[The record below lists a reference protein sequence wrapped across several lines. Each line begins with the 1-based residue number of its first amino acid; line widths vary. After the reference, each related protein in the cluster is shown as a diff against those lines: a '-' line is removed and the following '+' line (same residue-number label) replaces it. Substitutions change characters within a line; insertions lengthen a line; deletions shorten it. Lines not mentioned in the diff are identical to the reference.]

1 MKIFSRQS
9 YPLIIIVAGIC
20 FSLYL
25 QFLLPQDTYFNGDA
39 GLKSLLAQ
47 QFASGNLNVDLQ
59 QTSLD
64 WVHRL
69 WREGFYPYKEPFAY
83 YLDRKYYITF
93 PYTFPLVTAPFYALF
108 GYRGLYVIP
117 LVCTWAV
124 WLLFYLACVRSRLNN
139 FLTSLGL
146 ILLIF
151 ASPLTLYS
159 AMYWEHTLS
168 VLLCFL
174 GLFLWF
180 FPKEKER
187 VSKFNS
193 ILAGVAIGLSV
204 WFRPE
209 FLPLVLSVVG
219 LVVFLKLLSRSKLS
233 QLNNQLSSN
242 DWQYL
247 TRNYLFFLSSLITT
261 VALFFICNKLIYHH
275 PLGIHAMQIVE
286 KTSLSQRLGDA
297 WGKLQQLILFLF
309 EYYPVTYF
317 LLVYPI
323 ISLIAVDRSNR
334 RRNFILTATYL
345 SLCGLIILFFWLTNN
360 RFSEFIVTYLPLLC
374 LPILYGILLVINY
387 RKIEFNLA
395 IVLFYLLSFAF
406 IVGVALLVPAGTEGF
421 KVVGGKQWGARF
433 LLILIPIFSLFAIHL
448 ISQLSTEKY
457 DKICRYGTIAIMGII
472 LALGISKNTFA
483 ASAYLDREHQGY
495 LPAIAYLSKQD
506 KDDIIITSYQ
516 FVGQILEP
524 ALHRKKIFF
533 LAETSQDLT
542 KLAAGLAAENKRD
555 FLYICYPKRK
565 CLPPE
570 EKAEKLQFQQDDR
583 RFQIILSSQGKQGIY
598 PIYQG
603 EIREIKSN
611 LIN

>member
-9 YPLIIIVAGIC
+9 YPLIVIVAGIC
-20 FSLYL
+20 FSFYL
-25 QFLLPQDTYFNGDA
+25 QFLLPQNTYFNGDA

-47 QFASGNLNVDLQ
+47 QFASGNFNVDLQ

-69 WREGFYPYKEPFAY
+69 WREGFYPYEEPFVY

-108 GYRGLYVIP
+108 GYRGLYIIP
-117 LVCTWAV
+117 LVSTWV
-124 WLLFYLACVRSRLNN
+124 IWLLFYLACLRSRFNI

-146 ILLIF
+146 VILIF

-159 AMYWEHTLS
+159 AMYWEHTIS

-187 VSKFNS
+187 VSKLNS
-193 ILAGVAIGLSV
+193 IVAGVAIGLSV

-209 FLPLVLSVVG
+209 FLPLIF
-219 LVVFLKLLSRSKLS
+219 LVVSLVVLLNLLSLPKLS
-233 QLNNQLSSN
+233 QLNNKFDFHN
-242 DWQYL
+242 WQYL
-247 TRNYLFFLSSLITT
+247 THNYLFFLGSLIIT

-297 WGKLQQLILFLF
+297 WRKLQQLIVFLF

-317 LLVYPI
+317 LLAYPI
-323 ISLIAVDRSNR
+323 ISLIVLNQSNR
-334 RRNFILTATYL
+334 RRNFILTVTYL
-345 SLCGLIILFFWLTNN
+345 SLCGLIILFFWLINN
-360 RFSEFIVTYLPLLC
+360 RFSEFIITYLSLLC

-387 RKIEFNLA
+387 RKIKFNLS
-395 IVLFYLLSFAF
+395 IVFFYLLSFAF
-406 IVGVALLVPAGTEGF
+406 IVGVAILVPAGTEGF

-433 LLILIPIFSLFAIHL
+433 LLILIPLFSLFAIHL
-448 ISQLSTEKY
+448 ISQLSTKKY
-457 DKICRYGTIAIMGII
+457 DNIFRYGTIAILGIV
-472 LALGISKNTFA
+472 LALGISKNVFA
-483 ASAYLDREHQGY
+483 ASAYLNKEHQGY
-495 LPAIAYLSKQD
+495 LPAIEYLNQKD
-506 KDDIIITSYQ
+506 KDNIIITSYQ

-524 ALHRKKIFF
+524 ALHREKIFF
-533 LAETSQDLT
+533 LAETSQVLT
-542 KLAAGLAAENKRD
+542 KLATGLVAENRQN
-555 FLYICYPKRK
+555 FIYICYHKRK
-565 CLPPE
+565 CLPPK
-570 EKAEKLQFQQDDR
+570 EKPENLQFQYKNK
-583 RFQIILSSQGKQGIY
+583 RFQIILSDQGKQGIY

-603 EIREIKSN
+603 EIKSI

>member
-1 MKIFSRQS
+1 MKIFSRLS
-9 YPLIIIVAGIC
+9 YPSIIIIAGIC

-25 QFLLPQDTYFNGDA
+25 QFLLPQNTYFNGDA

-47 QFASGNLNVDLQ
+47 QFASGNFNVDLQ

-69 WREGFYPYKEPFAY
+69 WREGFYPYEEPFVY

-108 GYRGLYVIP
+108 GYRGLYAIP
-117 LVCTWAV
+117 LVSTWCI
-124 WLLFYLACVRSRLNN
+124 WLLFYLACLRSRFNN

-146 ILLIF
+146 VLLIF

-168 VLLCFL
+168 VLFCFL

-187 VSKFNS
+187 VSKLNS
-193 ILAGVAIGLSV
+193 IVAGVAIGLSV

-209 FLPLVLSVVG
+209 FLPLIFLVVG
-219 LVVFLKLLSRSKLS
+219 LVIFLKLLSLPKLS
-233 QLNNQLSSN
+233 RFNNKFDLHN
-242 DWQYL
+242 WQYL
-247 TRNYLFFLSSLITT
+247 AHNHLFFLSSLI
-261 VALFFICNKLIYHH
+261 VAVSLFFVGNKLIYHH

-286 KTSLSQRLGDA
+286 KTSLSQRSIDA
-297 WGKLQQLILFLF
+297 WRKLQQLIVFLF

-317 LLVYPI
+317 LLIYPI
-323 ISLIAVDRSNR
+323 VSLIASVRSNLR
-334 RRNFILTATYL
+334 HNFILATTYL
-345 SLCGLIILFFWLTNN
+345 SLSGLIILFFWLSNN
-360 RFSEFIVTYLPLLC
+360 RLSEFIVTYFPLLC

-387 RKIEFNLA
+387 QKVKFNPS
-395 IVLFYLLSFAF
+395 IVFFYLLSFAF
-406 IVGVALLVPAGTEGF
+406 IIGVALLVPAGTEGF

-433 LLILIPIFSLFAIHL
+433 LLILIPIFSLFVVHL
-448 ISQLSTEKY
+448 ISQLSRIEY
-457 DKICRYGTIAIMGII
+457 NKILRYGTIAILGIV
-472 LALGISKNTFA
+472 LALGISKNVFA
-483 ASAYLDREHQGY
+483 ASAYLEKEHQGY
-495 LPAIAYLSKQD
+495 LPAIEYLKKD
-506 KDDIIITSYQ
+506 KDNIIVTSYQ

-524 ALHRKKIFF
+524 ALHREKTFF
-533 LAETSQDLT
+533 LAETSQALT
-542 KLAAGLAAENKRD
+542 KLAAGLVAENKQN
-555 FLYICYPKRK
+555 FIYICYHRRK

-570 EKAEKLQFQQDDR
+570 EKPENLQFQSKSR
-583 RFQIILSSQGKQGIY
+583 RFQITLSSRGKQGIY

-603 EIREIKSN
+603 EIKSN